1 MNERDDAQFDT
12 SDILILLAVL
22 EGTYSGGTDVRG
34 IISFVDYAD
43 HNVLSEDELVGGLR
57 RLAGWGLVI
66 AGDGLFRASLRVARE
81 YRRRAEGVKTNNGK
95 LDIVKTIME
104 EYRDHGAL
112 ADHGSSD
119 EVVSSGEYHHAL
131 KDYLSGK

>member
-57 RLAGWGLVI
+57 RLAARGFVI

-81 YRRRAEGVKTNNGK
+81 YRGQAEGVKPNSRK
-95 LDIVKTIME
+95 FDIVKAIME

-112 ADHGSSD
+112 GDHGSSD
-119 EVVSSGEYHHAL
+119 EVVSAGEYHHAL